1 LTRVAQWQPA
11 QAGPPMW
18 EPRAYFR
25 AVTHRGRMF
34 VIGGQDFSTKP
45 NPIFPGGC
53 QFLPPDGRRAPG

>member
-1 LTRVAQWQPA
+1 
-11 QAGPPMW
+11 
-18 EPRAYFR
+18 
-25 AVTHRGRMF
+25 MF